1 MLTLVCSTRDR
12 VVPPS
17 YLMRSVHIN
26 VYKSL
31 LRRRLQDNF
40 ALIHEIHE
48 GLYDTNHLS
57 ADLHKSDLSLPLLV
71 GYVHSVQCHAHSDWT
86 ALLVDEMHSVVGT
99 NGPAVCNRGVLCW
112 LEERLVKQHAQW
124 IRPGAVWLL
133 EGANLALFPTNVDGG
148 EEEEQEQQ
156 IDTNAT
162 NGQQSSDTNLANA
175 NSNIDRMILVGESS
189 LVFAWTP
196 EEASSAFTNDEL
208 VPLNDRRNN
217 IRMPGPEC
225 IAVDFEDETEDDR
238 LSPNPAS
245 FVLPEPNDRNTISS
259 ESLITDSS
267 SPSRSEEV
275 VTELPDQQPC
285 HSPLPPKLSDGQIHE
300 HGTRGTEGNAKAT
313 ASESANRRVTDDK
326 SVDQATD
333 EPSSGIPVERVR
345 KRDIPTE
352 SDTSCSP
359 STTVSRQ
366 VAREKNTLKSTEQSD
381 QPQQSAHC
389 QVDPIDDGSKQ
400 AQDQELTTGLD
411 LLNKETCET
420 DKRKI
425 ANDQKGQGLGKSH
438 VRCMTP
444 VEVERPLVSKPPS
457 TGGSFDD
464 MLDEDEDILFNRRKN
479 DKENSALETRPPT
492 KVDHTVASTS
502 IFDDVEDDFLDFLG
516 DDD

>member
-1 MLTLVCSTRDR
+1 MCNNVER

-31 LRRRLQDNF
+31 LRRRVQENF
-40 ALIHEIHE
+40 ALLHEIHE

-86 ALLVDEMHSVVGT
+86 ALLVDEMHSVVGA

-112 LEERLVKQHAQW
+112 LEERMIKEHAQW

-133 EGANLALFPTNVDGG
+133 EGAKLALFPTNVDGG
-148 EEEEQEQQ
+148 EDEEQQ
-156 IDTNAT
+156 IDTNDAT

-196 EEASSAFTNDEL
+196 EEASAAFTNDDL

-225 IAVDFEDETEDDR
+225 IAVDLEDETEDDR
-238 LSPNPAS
+238 GTLSPGTAS
-245 FVLPEPNDRNTISS
+245 LALPEANDKTTMSSEGETISS
-259 ESLITDSS
+259 
-267 SPSRSEEV
+267 PNRSEET

-285 HSPLPPKLSDGQIHE
+285 LSPPPPKLSDGQMQDHDARLESGIV
-300 HGTRGTEGNAKAT
+300 KAT
-313 ASESANRRVTDDK
+313 ASSESLNRRVTDDK
-326 SVDQATD
+326 SDVQASD
-333 EPSSGIPVERVR
+333 EPSSGIVPVERDR
-345 KRDIPTE
+345 KRDTPAENDIV
-352 SDTSCSP
+352 CNP
-359 STTVSRQ
+359 SATVSRPITH
-366 VAREKNTLKSTEQSD
+366 EKNTLKSKSTGQPD

-389 QVDPIDDGSKQ
+389 QVDLIDDGSKQ
-400 AQDQELTTGLD
+400 AFEDQELTKRSDILSK
-411 LLNKETCET
+411 NIQCKANNRETM
-420 DKRKI
+420 
-425 ANDQKGQGLGKSH
+425 NDQQGLGLGTSP

-444 VEVERPLVSKPPS
+444 VEAKRPLVGKPPS

-464 MLDEDEDILFNRRKN
+464 MLDEDEDILFQKEKN
-479 DKENSALETRPPT
+479 DRGNSELDAHPPT
-492 KVDHTVASTS
+492 KVGQTANTS